1 MNVGKSAVMTMSAV
15 FMKYVEKDI
24 VNTRNVT
31 EEDNVQEPKS
41 ARNTKDEKFAYHLLH
56 VVKRKAASSA
66 FHIWI
71 VKVTTKFVS
80 WDIVKHATIRIVVVK
95 VEIALAFMINAMMM
109 KFAGQDYAVTVQ
121 GVGFAAKDSV

>member
-1 MNVGKSAVMTMSAV
+1 MTMSAV

-31 EEDNVQEPKS
+31 EEDNVKKPKS
-41 ARNTKDEKFAYHLLH
+41 ARNTKDEKFAYQIHP
-56 VVKRKAASSA
+56 VVKRKTVSSA

-80 WDIVKHATIRIVVVK
+80 WDIVKHATIRIVIVK
-95 VEIALAFMINAMMM
+95 TDAVLAFIITAMTTR
-109 KFAGQDYAVTVQ
+109 FAGQHYVVIVQ
-121 GVGFAAKDSV
+121 RVGFAAKESV